1 MRTESAVRIGVA
13 AFLLA
18 SMLTAWPIGQN
29 DKQGEVE
36 LQAAKNTELV
46 KGDLNAAIEQ
56 YRKILARPGVSR
68 VVAAKALFEM
78 GRCYER
84 LGNEEARKAYEKL
97 VSEFADQKGMSAEAR
112 NRLADLLQPRYPP
125 TMSLRRVWAGLEA
138 ESPSYPSQD
147 GRYYTFGWEDTDDI
161 AIRDLLTGK
170 VRRVTHQASNNPYQ
184 SGWAGLISRDNRQI
198 AYGWYAPP
206 EEIPEL
212 RVMGFDGSKQR
223 TLTHGGS
230 DMRDIWPQA
239 WSSDG
244 KQVLTSFVK
253 KDLSQ
258 QFGFCSVAD
267 GSIRILKSL
276 PPRTRASNISRM
288 SSVSLSPDDRYVVF
302 DFLSNEDC
310 KEHDIFLMST
320 DGGREIPLVQ
330 HPADD
335 KGPVWTPDGKHVI
348 FASDRTGSWGF
359 WALSVV
365 DGKPAGLPQLIKAD
379 VGSVRDVTGITRQG
393 GCFYTVNAGRQDVY
407 IANVDPGA
415 GKWSGGAQPIAGRLM
430 GSSTAPSW
438 SPDGEYLAYLV
449 QRRPGIMYQPGA
461 FAVVIRSV
469 RTGEEREVS
478 TALNQAWIPVQWFP
492 DGRSFLIAAWQ
503 GTYQDSDLSFY
514 RIGMESGGATRLL
527 QAGPGASFP
536 HLTPDGK
543 TILYFQPR
551 DDSPKGLAILACQ
564 IDTGQTR
571 EIKRLPEDS
580 WPIIAISPDSREL
593 AFPGPAKDD
602 ARSTAIK
609 VMAISGGEARDILR
623 IGPPEDLSGEGSITY
638 SPDGKSLIVVRSTGK
653 DSRMTQLWQVPVRG
667 GEPRRIGEP
676 MQQISFPSVHPDGNR
691 IAFHS
696 GLWGPRQLEL
706 WVMENFLP
714 LLARTG
720 P

>member
-1 MRTESAVRIGVA
+1 MRSALIRIVTIVVLAWFAVPGVVA
-13 AFLLA
+13 
-18 SMLTAWPIGQN
+18 Q
-29 DKQGEVE
+29 
-36 LQAAKNTELV
+36 
-46 KGDLNAAIEQ
+46 KGDQLEEQLKAAIHKEVIDGDLTGAIDEYKQ
-56 YRKILARPGVSR
+56 ILATPGVSR
-68 VVAAKALFEM
+68 AVAAKALFQM

-97 VSEFADQKGMSAEAR
+97 VSGFADQKGISAEAR
-112 NRLADLLQPRYPP
+112 SRLADLLQPRYPP
-125 TMSLRRVWAGLEA
+125 TITLRRVWAGLEA
-138 ESPSYPSQD
+138 ESPSHPSQD
-147 GRYYTFGWEDTDDI
+147 GRYYTFGWENTDDI

-170 VRRVTHQASNNPYQ
+170 VRRVTHEASDNPYQ
-184 SGWAGLISRDNRQI
+184 SGWGGLISRDNRQI

-212 RVMGFDGSKQR
+212 RLMAFDGSKQR
-223 TLTHGGS
+223 TLVHGSS

-258 QFGFCSVAD
+258 QFGFVSVAD

-288 SSVSLSPDDRYVVF
+288 SSVRLSPDERHVVF

-310 KEHDIFLMST
+310 KEHDILLMAS
-320 DGGREIPLVQ
+320 DGSQEIPLVQ

-335 KGPVWTPDGKHVI
+335 KGPVWTPDGKHVV

-365 DGKPAGLPQLIKAD
+365 DGKPEGLPQLIKAD
-379 VGSVRDVTGITRQG
+379 VGQVRETTGITRQG
-393 GCFYTVNAGRQDVY
+393 GCYYTVNVGRQDVY
-407 IANVDPGA
+407 IASIDPGT
-415 GKWSGGAQPIAGRLM
+415 GKWLGGAQPIAGRLM

-449 QRRPGIMYQPGA
+449 QRRPEIMYQPGA

-492 DGRSFLIAAWQ
+492 DGGSVLIAAWQ
-503 GTYQDSDLSFY
+503 GTHQDDDLSYY
-514 RIGMESGGATRLL
+514 RVSVESGAANRVLRAGSGA
-527 QAGPGASFP
+527 GFP

-543 TILYFQPR
+543 TILYYQPR
-551 DDSPKGLAILACQ
+551 DDSPKGLALMAHQ
-564 IDTGQTR
+564 IDTGEAR

-580 WPIIAISPDSREL
+580 SPIIAISPDSREV
-593 AFPGPAKDD
+593 AFTGPAKDD

-609 VMAISGGEARDILR
+609 VMAISGGEARELLR
-623 IGPPEDLSGEGSITY
+623 IGPSEDLSWEGSITY
-638 SPDGKSLIVVRSTGK
+638 MPDGKSLLVVRSASKG
-653 DSRMTQLWQVPVRG
+653 SRMTQLWQVPIRG
-667 GEPRRIGEP
+667 GEQRLIGEA
-676 MQQISFPSVHPDGNR
+676 MQQICFPSVHSDGRR

-696 GLWGPRQLEL
+696 GLWKPRQLEL
-706 WVMENFLP
+706 WVMENFLS
-714 LLARTG
+714 LLK